1 MAKSSKE
8 ERQGGSTERQA
19 RGWDQDTLQD
29 KDEAGRRGRK
39 VQMSACR
46 LSFLAGRRDAQH
58 GGLSHP
64 SGSVNPDDFDE
75 GSG

>member
-1 MAKSSKE
+1 MAKSSE
-8 ERQGGSTERQA
+8 EEKQGGSTEWQA
-19 RGWDQDTLQD
+19 RGWDQDALQEIY
-29 KDEAGRRGRK
+29 EAGRRGRK
-39 VQMSACR
+39 IQMSAV
-46 LSFLAGRRDAQH
+46 AQH